1 MFRFKQEYASI
12 HSTWPELQ
20 ARERL
25 QLIELINESLS
36 AFLAHIWQ
44 RIQEALEKSSQE
56 TKSKFYE
63 FISSIAYKQAADE
76 IDSTEWYELGP
87 ELRYILY
94 SEGIVRYDRLRP
106 VHFPGAILSQY
117 LMQKA
122 KGSAESAAVSPPPTT
137 GHSLTISHPGEQPVL
152 VSLSELEYRLVKT
165 LLQHPERCK
174 EDELMQGAWG
184 RLIEKPRFTQR
195 IHQLRKKLR
204 DQGVGTEIIENNYG
218 GFYSLNHP
226 EWLHLE

>member
-1 MFRFKQEYASI
+1 MFSFKQEYASI
-12 HSTWPELQ
+12 HSTWPELK

-63 FISSIAYKQAADE
+63 FINSLAYKQADNE

-106 VHFPGAILSQY
+106 VHFPAAILSQY

-122 KGSAESAAVSPPPTT
+122 KGRAERAAVSPPPTT
-137 GHSLTISHPGEQPVL
+137 GHSLTISHPGEQTVL
-152 VSLSELEYRLVKT
+152 VSLSEVDYRLFKT

-174 EDELMQGAWG
+174 EDELIQGAWG

-195 IHQLRKKLR
+195 MHQLRKKLK
-204 DQGVGTEIIENNYG
+204 DQGVVTEIIENNSG
-218 GFYSLNHP
+218 GFSSRNPP
-226 EWLHLE
+226 E